1 MLASLGLRPSGT
13 GSHPWLSRAS
23 SLLIQVTGLPV
34 HQSILS
40 SVCVENLEKYRIL
53 EKTKTMV
60 EIVRWAGDRW
70 KKNGL
75 SPLEGRFMYCAL
87 TWVVVSCG
95 ILGGCSIWQVH
106 K

>member
-60 EIVRWAGDRW
+60 EKVRWAGDR
-70 KKNGL
+70 
-75 SPLEGRFMYCAL
+75 
-87 TWVVVSCG
+87 
-95 ILGGCSIWQVH
+95 
-106 K
+106 